1 MGQLTS
7 EKTKTT
13 KSTITMSPLIDLNPS
28 DENCIYSTLL
38 YITDQAKY
46 LNIETPCVNFDSP
59 LWIKVSEIVKA
70 KNSRIFLHFGR
81 FRSVLLGASVF
92 L

>member
-1 MGQLTS
+1 MTYIRNISWSWNIEARPNWKGFMGQLTS

-46 LNIETPCVNFDSP
+46 LNIETPCVNFD
-59 LWIKVSEIVKA
+59 
-70 KNSRIFLHFGR
+70 
-81 FRSVLLGASVF
+81 
-92 L
+92 